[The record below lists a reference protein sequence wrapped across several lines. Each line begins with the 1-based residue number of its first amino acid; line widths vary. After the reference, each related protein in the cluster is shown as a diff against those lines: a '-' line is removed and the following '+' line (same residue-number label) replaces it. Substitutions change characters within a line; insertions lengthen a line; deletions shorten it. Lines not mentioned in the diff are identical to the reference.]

1 MIFAVRKLGL
11 IGVILAVTLGLL
23 VITYPISLQVAATRS
38 ELQKVE
44 DELAAARQRNR
55 RLANDVA
62 VLANAY
68 QLERWNQEWLGYVA
82 PTAGNYV
89 SGERALA
96 NLDRLRDYRGA
107 VDAPVLVAA
116 AQPSGRANGSEDDAT
131 AAANATQLAG
141 RARMTDIA
149 LADIAAASTPH
160 LELGGQ

>member
-11 IGVILAVTLGLL
+11 IGVILAITLGLL

-38 ELQKVE
+38 ELQQVE
-44 DELAAARQRNR
+44 NELAAARQRNR

-68 QLERWNQEWLGYVA
+68 QLERWNREWLGYVA
-82 PTAGNYV
+82 PTASNYV

-96 NLDRLRDYRGA
+96 NLDRLRDHRGG
-107 VDAPVLVAA
+107 VNAPVLMAA
-116 AQPSGRANGSEDDAT
+116 AAPQ
-131 AAANATQLAG
+131 AAAGEDSGASPGAADTARAAS
-141 RARMTDIA
+141 RARVTDIA

-160 LELGGQ
+160 IEINRQ

>member
-38 ELQKVE
+38 ELKQVE
-44 DELAAARQRNR
+44 DDLAAARQRNR
-55 RLANDVA
+55 LLANDVA

-68 QLERWNQEWLGYVA
+68 QLERWNREWLGYVA
-82 PTAGNYV
+82 PTSINYV

-96 NLDRLRDYRGA
+96 NLDRLRDHRGA
-107 VDAPVLVAA
+107 VDAPVLIAA
-116 AQPSGRANGSEDDAT
+116 AQPPQGAGDSADA
-131 AAANATQLAG
+131 ADADAQIAS

-160 LELGGQ
+160 LELGQQ

>member
-44 DELAAARQRNR
+44 EELAAARQRNR

-68 QLERWNQEWLGYVA
+68 QLERWNREWLGYVA

-89 SGERALA
+89 AGERALA
-96 NLDRLRDYRGA
+96 SLDRLRDHRGA

-116 AQPSGRANGSEDDAT
+116 ALPSSRAGAAADDAAGAST
-131 AAANATQLAG
+131 DVQPDG

-160 LELGGQ
+160 LELGRQ

>member
-68 QLERWNQEWLGYVA
+68 QLERWNREWLGYVA

-96 NLDRLRDYRGA
+96 NLDRLRDHRGA
-107 VDAPVLVAA
+107 VDAPVLLAA
-116 AQPSGRANGSEDDAT
+116 AEPVEQAGDPAVAGARAADAQT
-131 AAANATQLAG
+131 AS

-160 LELGGQ
+160 LDLAGQ

>member
-44 DELAAARQRNR
+44 SELAEARQRNR

-68 QLERWNQEWLGYVA
+68 QLEQWNREWLGYVA

-89 SGERALA
+89 AGERALA
-96 NLDRLRDYRGA
+96 NLDRLRDHGGA
-107 VDAPVLVAA
+107 INAPVLVAA
-116 AQPSGRANGSEDDAT
+116 APARPEADGGRDP
-131 AAANATQLAG
+131 AAAS

-160 LELGGQ
+160 LEVGGQ

>member
-38 ELQKVE
+38 ELRQVE
-44 DELAAARQRNR
+44 QDLASERQRNR

-68 QLERWNQEWLGYVA
+68 QLERWNREWLGYVA
-82 PTAGNYV
+82 PTAVNYV

-96 NLDRLRDYRGA
+96 NLDRLRDHRGA
-107 VDAPVLVAA
+107 VDEPVLIAA
-116 AQPSGRANGSEDDAT
+116 AQLPQVSGDDEDAAT
-131 AAANATQLAG
+131 DGPIASRVRL
-141 RARMTDIA
+141 TDIA

-160 LELGGQ
+160 LELGRQ

>member
-68 QLERWNQEWLGYVA
+68 QLERWNREWLGYVA

-96 NLDRLRDYRGA
+96 NLDRLRDHRGA
-107 VDAPVLVAA
+107 VYAPVLMAA
-116 AQPSGRANGSEDDAT
+116 AQPAGQADAPAVARD
-131 AAANATQLAG
+131 AAATDAQAAS